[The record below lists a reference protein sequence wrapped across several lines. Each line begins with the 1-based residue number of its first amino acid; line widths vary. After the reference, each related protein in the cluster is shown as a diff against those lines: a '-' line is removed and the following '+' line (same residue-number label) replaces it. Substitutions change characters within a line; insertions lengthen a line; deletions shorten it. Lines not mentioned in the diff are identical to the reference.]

1 MRWTTPVDI
10 PKSKWSLSHEDHLLL
25 LGSCFTDEIGALLTQ
40 HGFDALSNPTGTLY
54 NPLSIAQTI
63 NLKSQI
69 SNLKSQIS
77 LIEHEGFWHSMQH
90 HGSFSHK
97 DKSVVE
103 QRCREANERLKEA
116 WEQASVVIITFGT
129 SWVYEMEGQVVA
141 NCHKLPESVFTRRL
155 LSVEEIVSTWQ
166 PIIQSAPDKH
176 WLFTVSPIRH
186 VRDGLHANQVSK
198 GILLQAIDRL
208 VELTGVS
215 YFPSYEIVMDELRDY
230 RFYAE
235 DLCHPSSQAIQY
247 IWERLADTFF
257 SDATRA
263 IALQQFK
270 AYRRSQHR
278 PLHED

>member
-1 MRWTTPVDI
+1 MRWLTPVTI
-10 PKSKWSLSHEDHLLL
+10 PRSKWSISHDDRLLL

-40 HGFDALSNPTGTLY
+40 HGFHALSNPTGTLY
-54 NPLSIAQTI
+54 NPLSIAQAI

-77 LIEHEGFWHSMQH
+77 LIEHDGLWHSMQH

-97 DKSVVE
+97 DKEVVE
-103 QRCREANERLKEA
+103 QRCREAAERLREA
-116 WEQASVVIITFGT
+116 WNEASVIIITFGT
-129 SWVYEMEGQVVA
+129 SWVYEQEGRVVA
-141 NCHKLPESVFTRRL
+141 NCHKLPEAAFTRRL
-155 LSVEEIVSTWQ
+155 LSVEEIVATWL
-166 PIIQSAPDKH
+166 PIIQAYPDKH

-186 VRDGLHANQVSK
+186 LRDGLHANQISK

-208 VELTGVS
+208 VELTDAT
-215 YFPSYEIVMDELRDY
+215 YFPSYEILIDELRDY

-235 DLCHPSSQAIQY
+235 DLCHPSAQAIEY

-263 IALQQFK
+263 IALQSFK
-270 AYRRSQHR
+270 AYRFSQHR
-278 PLHED
+278 PLH